1 MYTTPEGPYGREIV
15 IRLTTPEDELVID
28 KLLARADE
36 LGLKA
41 RRFGSEPSVVVSLDG
56 E

>member
-1 MYTTPEGPYGREIV
+1 MCTTPQGPHGREIV

-28 KLLARADE
+28 KLLARAEE

-41 RRFGSEPSVVVSLDG
+41 RRFGSEPSVIVSLDG
-56 E
+56 D